1 MNLEQKKNLFI
12 NKKEELIEFEDE
24 IKKTLFIMED
34 GFLDS
39 KRFHL
44 YKKKRE
50 RELLDFFGS
59 YYRDISGVGLPETI
73 AAIPLY
79 LINCEY
85 EFLSKVGHTTPLF
98 LEYNEEAFMLIYENL
113 KNLTQDIYFDQY
125 VIGMEHYW
133 NLLCINWLKVAIR
146 RENVVEQ
153 NYIRFAS
160 FDSTETLWFILYL
173 IIKNAMELLG
183 EMLQSETF
191 EQQAQVY
198 EVQKQKYVE
207 LIEENTSL
215 EKTAEELKNQNQILQ
230 KKIAAFQEGV
240 QSPIDTDSQQENKK
254 LRGQIRKLE
263 IELEKA
269 KERAISLSKE
279 NEILLEELKTRNQTN
294 EAEVQEGIDYEG
306 RYLFVGGHY
315 SVIDN
320 LKDLFPNAKF
330 ILKETENVSTST
342 FYQLDG
348 VIYLSK
354 FMNHCMYNNIRKE
367 CQRLGIR
374 QFHISKTGTEA
385 ILQELKNWKN

>member
-50 RELLDFFGS
+50 RELLDFFSS

-85 EFLSKVGHTTPLF
+85 EFHSKVGHTTPLF

-207 LIEENTSL
+207 LIDENTSL

>member
-1 MNLEQKKNLFI
+1 
-12 NKKEELIEFEDE
+12 
-24 IKKTLFIMED
+24 
-34 GFLDS
+34 
-39 KRFHL
+39 
-44 YKKKRE
+44 
-50 RELLDFFGS
+50 
-59 YYRDISGVGLPETI
+59 
-73 AAIPLY
+73 
-79 LINCEY
+79 
-85 EFLSKVGHTTPLF
+85 
-98 LEYNEEAFMLIYENL
+98 MLIYENL

-207 LIEENTSL
+207 LIDENTSL

-279 NEILLEELKTRNQTN
+279 NEILLEELKIRNQTN

>member
-50 RELLDFFGS
+50 IELLDFFGS

-85 EFLSKVGHTTPLF
+85 EFHSKVGHTTPLF

-207 LIEENTSL
+207 LIDENTSL

>member
-12 NKKEELIEFEDE
+12 KKKEELIEFEDE

-50 RELLDFFGS
+50 IELLDFFGS

-85 EFLSKVGHTTPLF
+85 EFHSKVGHTTPLF

-207 LIEENTSL
+207 LIDENTSL

>member
-50 RELLDFFGS
+50 IELLDFFGS

-85 EFLSKVGHTTPLF
+85 EFHSKVGHTTPLF

-207 LIEENTSL
+207 LIDENTSL

-279 NEILLEELKTRNQTN
+279 NEILLEELKIRNQTN

>member
-85 EFLSKVGHTTPLF
+85 EFHSKVGHTTPLF

-207 LIEENTSL
+207 LIDENTSL

-279 NEILLEELKTRNQTN
+279 NEILLEELKIRNQTN